1 MERAGLRADNGPRR
15 AGWPTRPE
23 DQIPMT
29 EPIPEHPGG
38 VLVTDFDG
46 TLTRHDFYRLVIDE
60 LLPPDTPDFWSEY
73 LSGRMGH
80 FEAIRRTF
88 AAAPAGEPALAAL
101 ARRMGLE
108 PELAAEVEALR
119 RSGWRVVV
127 ASAGCLWYI
136 ERLLREAGVILEVH
150 ANPGR
155 VVDDRL
161 AMTLPTGSPYV
172 SPETGIDK
180 AAVVRAAIGAG
191 GPVAFAGD
199 GPPDLGPALL
209 VEPRF
214 RFARGYLARALERR
228 GEAFRPFDRWGEVA
242 RAIVGEVG

>member
-1 MERAGLRADNGPRR
+1 MPDPTPER
-15 AGWPTRPE
+15 
-23 DQIPMT
+23 
-29 EPIPEHPGG
+29 PGG

-60 LLPPDTPDFWSEY
+60 LLPPGTPDFWSEY
-73 LSGRMGH
+73 LSGRISH

-88 AAAPAGEPALAAL
+88 AAAPSGEPALSAL
-101 ARRMGLE
+101 ADRMGLD
-108 PELAAEVEALR
+108 PGLAGEVEELR
-119 RSGWRVVV
+119 GAGWRVVV
-127 ASAGCLWYI
+127 ASAGCRWYI
-136 ERLLREAGVILEVH
+136 ERLLREAGVTLEVH

-155 VVDDRL
+155 IEDDRL
-161 AMTLPTGSPYV
+161 AMTLPTDSPYF

-180 AAVVRAAIGAG
+180 AAVVRKALGAG

-228 GEAFRPFDRWGEVA
+228 GEAFRPFDGWGDVA
-242 RAIVGEVG
+242 RAILGEVA